1 MRKYNVQVW
10 LYARYFVKVMLDNVS
25 VLLYTVG
32 LPILFLGLNLN
43 GYFFKTVSLVQYT
56 KLVLPFVAWII
67 VANTM
72 MMVSEVALL
81 REQGYLK
88 QYASL
93 VVNPSVFIISKAV
106 VNLMLVGII
115 LGLVAVVS
123 TFMFRVAVVAVLWR
137 LWSVLLLVSVPI
149 WGYCLPILSFR
160 LRYQTVSGVI
170 NVVTLAVMIG
180 SVAIGHALHLTLTN
194 ITANLL
200 SPVYLVMN
208 CFSVLVTG
216 DWHNFLPG
224 YLVAC
229 LGLGLVGWVSYRH
242 LQLLPTEG
250 L

>member
-115 LGLVAVVS
+115 LWLVAVVS
-123 TFMFRVAVVAVLWR
+123 TFMFRVAFVAVLWR

-170 NVVTLAVMIG
+170 NVVTLAVIIG

-194 ITANLL
+194 IVANLF

-208 CFSVLVTG
+208 CFNVFVTG

-229 LGLGLVGWVSYRH
+229 LGLGLVGWLSYWH
-242 LQLLPTEG
+242 LQLLPAEG

>member
-10 LYARYFVKVMLDNVS
+10 LYTRYFVKVMLDNVS

-32 LPILFLGLNLN
+32 LPILFLGLNLK
-43 GYFFKTVSLVQYT
+43 GYFFKPVSLAQYT
-56 KLVLPFVAWII
+56 KLVLPFIAWII

-72 MMVSEVALL
+72 VMVSEVALL

-93 VVNPSVFIISKAV
+93 VVNPSVFIVSKVV
-106 VNLMLVGII
+106 VNLMLVGVI
-115 LGLVAVVS
+115 LGLVAAVS
-123 TFMFRVAVVAVLWR
+123 ALLFRVAFVAVLWR

-160 LRYQTVSGVI
+160 LRYQTVSGII
-170 NVVTLAVMIG
+170 NVVTLVVMIG
-180 SVAIGHALHLTLTN
+180 SVAIGHALHLTITN
-194 ITANLL
+194 VAANVL

-208 CFSVLVTG
+208 CFNVLVSG
-216 DWHNFLPG
+216 DWRNFLPG

-229 LGLGLVGWVSYRH
+229 LGLGLVGWLSYRH
-242 LQLLPTEG
+242 LQLLPAEG